1 MENKVYKPYTKK
13 FFNEEG
19 RFINANGFEWLILKD
34 MFNWLG
40 RLTDKQQ
47 IETTDRRKLDKFLEN
62 INRKCDS
69 KSFTI
74 TLKSSKNKSRET
86 QTVDCIK
93 IDTVPM
99 VLTQFEPTKRAGE
112 EKHRQWCE
120 LMKFINNILMELEV
134 YKFITVDKDYQK
146 DCMTRLQKIKG
157 DVTQKDFILVNKDIA
172 RVMGELVKVDI
183 PLYKNDLKEYMNQTT
198 VDLLKVREESL
209 DAYLNFYELFQNYK
223 DAYES
228 TLKVMNNRYK

>member
-40 RLTDKQQ
+40 RLDENNDIPTPYNN
-47 IETTDRRKLDKFLEN
+47 KLNKFLEN
-62 INRKCDS
+62 ISSLESRKT
-69 KSFTI
+69 FTVL
-74 TLKSSKNKSRET
+74 LKQGKTKVEKEVN
-86 QTVDCIK
+86 CIR
-93 IDTVPM
+93 IDIVPM

-112 EKHRQWCE
+112 EKHQQWCE

>member
-19 RFINANGFEWLILKD
+19 RFINANGFEWLVCKD

-40 RLTDKQQ
+40 RV
-47 IETTDRRKLDKFLEN
+47 
-62 INRKCDS
+62 
-69 KSFTI
+69 KSDGTW
-74 TLKSSKNKSRET
+74 TNEKNKMDTFLKNIDKIEYHKSLVVLLKQGKTKVEKE
-86 QTVDCIK
+86 VDCIR
-93 IDTVPM
+93 IDIVPM

-112 EKHRQWCE
+112 EKHQQWCE

>member
-40 RLTDKQQ
+40 RLDENNDIPTPYNN
-47 IETTDRRKLDKFLEN
+47 KLNKFLEN
-62 INRKCDS
+62 ISSLESRKT
-69 KSFTI
+69 FTVL
-74 TLKSSKNKSRET
+74 LKQGKTKVEKEVN
-86 QTVDCIK
+86 CIR
-93 IDTVPM
+93 IDIVPM

-112 EKHRQWCE
+112 EKHQQWCE

-146 DCMTRLQKIKG
+146 DCMTRLQKIKR

>member
-1 MENKVYKPYTKK
+1 
-13 FFNEEG
+13 
-19 RFINANGFEWLILKD
+19 
-34 MFNWLG
+34 
-40 RLTDKQQ
+40 
-47 IETTDRRKLDKFLEN
+47 
-62 INRKCDS
+62 
-69 KSFTI
+69 
-74 TLKSSKNKSRET
+74 
-86 QTVDCIK
+86 
-93 IDTVPM
+93 M

-112 EKHRQWCE
+112 EKHQQWCE

-146 DCMTRLQKIKG
+146 DCMTRLQKIKR

>member
-40 RLTDKQQ
+40 RLDENNDIPTPYNN
-47 IETTDRRKLDKFLEN
+47 KLNKFLEN
-62 INRKCDS
+62 ISSLESRKT
-69 KSFTI
+69 FTVL
-74 TLKSSKNKSRET
+74 LKQGKTKVEKEVN
-86 QTVDCIK
+86 CIR
-93 IDTVPM
+93 IDIVPM

-112 EKHRQWCE
+112 EKHQQWCE

-157 DVTQKDFILVNKDIA
+157 DVTQKDFILVNKDMA